1 MAHAYTPGLK
11 VAERVVVRKE
21 RRLPLKGDVLFKE
34 GDVVRATDVVARTE
48 LPGKVYPLN
57 LANVLGVGPE
67 TLEQHMV
74 VPTGGAVAAD
84 GILAQTPGFMGFF
97 KAEARSPVAG
107 TVESV
112 SRVTGQV
119 ILQAAPIPV
128 EISAYINGTVVEV
141 FPEEGVTV
149 ETEAA
154 FVQGIFGLGGEVY
167 APLKALATSPNQ
179 VIDARDI
186 TPEHKGHILIGGAF
200 LTHSAVKRAIEV
212 GVAGLVTGGFH
223 FQDIKDI
230 LGYEVGV
237 AITGTEQIGLTL
249 MLTEGFGNITMA
261 QATFDLLNTHV
272 GKKASLNG
280 ATQIRAGVI
289 RPEVIVTHAEPA
301 LDHASARSEVRGT
314 EVGDLIR
321 GIRAPYFGR
330 IGKVVDL
337 PVELRT
343 MESETRVR
351 VMVVEFEDGQRVE
364 LPRSN
369 VEMIER

>member
-11 VAERVVVRKE
+11 VAERARVRKD
-21 RRLPLKGDVLFKE
+21 RRLPLKGDVLYGK
-34 GDVVRATDVVARTE
+34 GDVLNATDVVARTD
-48 LPGKVYPLN
+48 LPGKVYPIN
-57 LANVLGVGPE
+57 LANILGVGPE
-67 TLEQHMV
+67 TLDEHMII
-74 VPTGGAVAAD
+74 PEGGRVEAG
-84 GILAQTPGFMGFF
+84 GILARTPGFFGLF
-97 KAEARSPVAG
+97 KSEAPSPVTG

-119 ILQAAPIPV
+119 ILQAEPIPV
-128 EISAYINGTVVEV
+128 EIMAYINGEVVET
-141 FPEEGVTV
+141 FPEEGVSI

-167 APLKALATSPNQ
+167 APLAPLASAPDQ
-179 VIDARDI
+179 VLKPSDI
-186 TPEHKGHILIGGAF
+186 TPAHKGQILIGGAF
-200 LTHSAVKRAIEV
+200 LTLEAVRRAIEV
-212 GVAGLVTGGFH
+212 GVAGIVTGGFD
-223 FQDIKDI
+223 FQDIKAI

-237 AITGTEQIGLTL
+237 AITGTEQLGLTL

-261 QATFDLLNTHV
+261 HATFDLLNKLA
-272 GKKASLNG
+272 GKHASLNG

-289 RPEVIVTHAEPA
+289 RPEVIVTHDAPAEGGKVKG
-301 LDHASARSEVRGT
+301 DEIRGT
-314 EVGDLIR
+314 DVGDLIR
-321 GIRAPYFGR
+321 CIRAPWFGR
-330 IGKVVDL
+330 IGRVLEL